1 LADPLRTVDW
11 REGRL
16 VLIDQT
22 KIPLSLEYVE
32 LTSSSQVV
40 SAIKS
45 MAVRGAPAI
54 GAAAAYGVAFAARE
68 CAGDAG
74 RFSELVCALREARP
88 TAVNLM
94 WAVDRVVSRI
104 APAVESGRTE
114 DAFALAVRE
123 AGAICEEDIAANTR
137 IGEAGAALIPH
148 GARVLTHCNAG
159 ELATVS
165 GGTALAVIL
174 HAHRQGRNISVFADE
189 TRPRFQGLRLTA
201 WELGRAGVPVTVIP
215 DSAAAWLMGRG
226 RVDVVVV
233 GADRIAANGDI
244 ANKIGTYSVAVNAR
258 AHGIPFYVAAP
269 VSTVDLSCPDGS
281 HIPIEERDASEV
293 LGPAGLAAPPD
304 GVAVMNPAFD
314 VTPADLIAAIIT
326 DRGVLSPDYSLS
338 IPARCADEGQTT

>member
-1 LADPLRTVDW
+1 MDW

-45 MAVRGAPAI
+45 MVVRGAPVI
-54 GAAAAYGVAFAARE
+54 GAAAAYGVAFAVRE
-68 CAGDAG
+68 CGGDAG
-74 RFSELVCALREARP
+74 RFSELVRALREARP

-104 APAVESGRTE
+104 ASAVESGRFKE
-114 DAFALAVRE
+114 AFELTVQE
-123 AGAICEEDIAANTR
+123 AEAICEEDIAANVR

-201 WELGRAGVPVTVIP
+201 WELGRAGVPVTAIP

-226 RVDVVVV
+226 HVDVAVV
-233 GADRIAANGDI
+233 GADRIAANGDS

-269 VSTVDLSCPDGS
+269 VSTIDLGCPDGS

-293 LGPAGLAAPPD
+293 LEPTGLAAPPD
-304 GVAVMNPAFD
+304 GVTVMNPAFD
-314 VTPADLIAAIIT
+314 VTPAHLIDAIIT
-326 DRGVLSPDYSLS
+326 DRGVLRPDYSS
-338 IPARCADEGQTT
+338 TIPAHCASKGDMA